1 MTDGVL
7 LDVSALSAAGIALRP
22 VAETDMP
29 FLRQLYRS
37 TRWEE
42 LAPTSWPD
50 EAKIAF
56 LDQQFG
62 FQHHHY
68 KMAYAAAEFY
78 LIERHGDPIGRI
90 YLDRTGRDL
99 SLIEISLLPQWRW
112 QGLGTAF
119 LDRLR
124 QEVRDGRSARVCLN
138 VLATNP
144 ARRLYARLGFVETA
158 GDREFPDLYVEMA
171 WPPPEG
177 GLS

>member
-1 MTDGVL
+1 MTGGAL

-56 LDQQFG
+56 LNQQFG
-62 FQHHHY
+62 FQRRHY
-68 KMAYAAAEFY
+68 EMAHAGAEFY
-78 LIERHGDPIGRI
+78 VIERHGDPIGRI

-99 SLIEISLLPQWRW
+99 GLIEISLLPQWRG
-112 QGLGTAF
+112 QGLGTAL

-124 QEVRDGRSARVCLN
+124 QEVREGRSDRVSLN

-158 GDREFPDLYVEMA
+158 GDQEFPDLYVEMA
-171 WPPPEG
+171 WPPEG
-177 GLS
+177 GVS

>member
-1 MTDGVL
+1 ML
-7 LDVSALSAAGIALRP
+7 LDMPALSAAGITLRP

-37 TRWEE
+37 TRWGE

-50 EAKIAF
+50 DAKIAF

-62 FQHHHY
+62 FQRRHY
-68 KMAYAAAEFY
+68 EIAYAAAEFY
-78 LIERHGDPIGRI
+78 VIERHGDLIGRI
-90 YLDRTGRDL
+90 YLDRTGRLL
-99 SLIEISLLPQWRW
+99 SLIEISLLPQWRG
-112 QGLGTAF
+112 QGLGTA
-119 LDRLR
+119 LLGRLQR
-124 QEVRDGRSARVCLN
+124 EVREGRSDRVSLN

-158 GDREFPDLYVEMA
+158 GDQEFPDLYVEMA
-171 WPPPEG
+171 WPPEV